1 MKYRARLLALVA
13 VLLIASRIASAQ
25 TTATN
30 FTYPQSLF
38 VDSQNGNI
46 WVADFD
52 NNRVMRFDVSTLT
65 GVFRTAATLRPDE
78 YVLAQNYPNPFNPA
92 TTIEFALRNTE
103 HAAISVYTVLGQKVT
118 TLFDGMAQANT
129 RYVLSFNATHLP
141 SGMYFYELRSTHRYE
156 VKKMNLLK

>member
-1 MKYRARLLALVA
+1 VFALLFTAA
-13 VLLIASRIASAQ
+13 APAAAQ
-25 TTATN
+25 TTATG
-30 FTYPQSLF
+30 FTYPQSIF

-65 GVFRTAATLRPDE
+65 GMSRTAGTLRPDD

-92 TTIEFALRNTE
+92 TTVEFALKNTE
-103 HAAISVYTVLGQKVT
+103 HATITVYTVLGQKVSI
-118 TLFDGMAQANT
+118 LFDGVALAST
-129 RYVLSFNATHLP
+129 RYMLTFNATNLP
-141 SGMYFYELRSTHRYE
+141 SGIYFYELRSAHRYE